1 MTQRPVRGAP
11 RKEHIVKK
19 KLASLMGMA
28 AVAAM
33 ALTACGSGGGGSS
46 DSAAPASPENG
57 DKAALNIGVMAGWD
71 EGVAVSN
78 LWKQILDKKGYDVTL
93 TDADAAPVFSGV
105 ASGDLDLT
113 MDVWMPQTHK
123 DYMEKYGDQMTKL
136 GTWYDNAKLTI
147 AVNKDAPID
156 SLEQLAANA
165 DKFGNTIY
173 GIDPGAGLT
182 KATQEKAIPEYGLE
196 KMDFK
201 TSSTPAMLSQLKK
214 ATKAG
219 DNIVVTLWRPHW
231 AYDEFPIK
239 DLKDPKGAMGKAE
252 NITSY
257 GNKDFKKN
265 YPGLSKWLDD
275 FKMDD
280 EHLFSLENAMFNGA
294 ETDNYGPVV
303 DKWIS
308 ENQEYVDAM
317 TKK

>member
-1 MTQRPVRGAP
+1 MQ
-11 RKEHIVKK
+11 K
-19 KLASLMGMA
+19 KLASMMGLA
-28 AVAAM
+28 AVASL
-33 ALTACGSGGGGSS
+33 ALAACGSGDTGS
-46 DSAAPASPENG
+46 DGSAAPESPENG

-78 LWKQILDKKGYDVTL
+78 LWKQILDKKGYDVEL

-113 MDVWMPQTHK
+113 MDVWMPLTHK
-123 DYMEKYGDQMTKL
+123 DYLDKYGDKMTKL
-136 GTWYDNAKLTI
+136 GTWYDDAKLTI
-147 AVNKDAPID
+147 AVNEDAPID
-156 SLEQLAANA
+156 SLDQLAKNA

-182 KATQEKAIPEYGLE
+182 KATQENAIPDYGLE

-219 DNIVVTLWRPHW
+219 DDIVVTLWRPHW

-252 NITSY
+252 TITSY
-257 GNKDFKKN
+257 GNKDFEEN
-265 YPGLSKWLDD
+265 YPGLTEWLND
-275 FKMDD
+275 FKIDD
-280 EHLFSLENAMFNGA
+280 EKLFSLENAMFND
-294 ETDNYGPVV
+294 TDTDDYAPIV

-308 ENQEYVDAM
+308 ENQEYVDSL
-317 TKK
+317 TEK